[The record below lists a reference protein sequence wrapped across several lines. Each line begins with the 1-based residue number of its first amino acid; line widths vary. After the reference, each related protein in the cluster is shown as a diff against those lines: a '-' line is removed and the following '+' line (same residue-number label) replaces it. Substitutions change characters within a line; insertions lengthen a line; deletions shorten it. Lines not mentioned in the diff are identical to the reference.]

1 LYAHSRLLYAKYP
14 FEAFIRRQELKEY
27 TIILY
32 DMSRLK
38 YNQKMRIEYK
48 LFEKGTL
55 KNLGGRRIGK
65 GVIILPSSNDR
76 VVRKMLEDEGAKV
89 QQLTIFMED

>member
-1 LYAHSRLLYAKYP
+1 
-14 FEAFIRRQELKEY
+14 
-27 TIILY
+27 
-32 DMSRLK
+32 MSRLK

-89 QQLTIFMED
+89 QKLTIFMQD

>member
-1 LYAHSRLLYAKYP
+1 
-14 FEAFIRRQELKEY
+14 
-27 TIILY
+27 
-32 DMSRLK
+32 MSRLK

-65 GVIILPSSNDR
+65 GVLILPSSNDR
-76 VVRKMLEDEGAKV
+76 VVRKMLEDEGASV

>member
-1 LYAHSRLLYAKYP
+1 
-14 FEAFIRRQELKEY
+14 
-27 TIILY
+27 
-32 DMSRLK
+32 MSKLK

-65 GVIILPSSNDR
+65 GVLILPSSNDR
-76 VVRKMLEDEGAKV
+76 VVRKMLEDEGASV